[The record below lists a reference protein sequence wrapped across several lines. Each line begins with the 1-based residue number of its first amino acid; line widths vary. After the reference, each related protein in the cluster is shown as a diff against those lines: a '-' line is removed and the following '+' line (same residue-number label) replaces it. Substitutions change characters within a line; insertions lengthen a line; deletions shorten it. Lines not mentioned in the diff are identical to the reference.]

1 MSQTTTPLH
10 GVRVL
15 SYGGKW
21 AGRLAS
27 LLLADQGAEVIE
39 LSHPESTET
48 PEARLLMRGKM
59 EARLDLKDAAA
70 RNKVLG
76 LAETADIVID
86 NLGLGRARKFGI
98 GYRDVS
104 GANGEV
110 VYVALPG
117 FGDGDPMADLPAWE
131 GTISA
136 SFGVYTNVPALG
148 KLLGTPPIFTALPM
162 ASAYA
167 GVHASIA
174 ATFAY
179 LHRLNTGT
187 GQRLEV
193 PLADAVLSAMAIHI
207 MEVEDRPARFDMPPI
222 DKVMTQVAFPIIRD
236 LSDHL
241 RADHSDAITAYLNR
255 FRNPLVGNYTCA
267 DGRLLFVHATEHI
280 AQTGN
285 FLRAVGLLD
294 WLISEGMVLASP
306 YHPQGEGNNLCDSA
320 SLSVEWRQRIGAALQ
335 RKLAEKPAEEW
346 EKLFRAA
353 KAPATVVRT
362 TQEWLSH
369 QPNRDAGIV
378 AHVGDPTAG
387 ASWQAGRFV
396 SIAGAGTVS
405 PPLAPARTA
414 QAGIGWQGERTQVS
428 PVTAHDGSRGILQGV
443 RVLDLSNIIAGP
455 AAGRVL
461 AEFGALVTRIEM
473 PSPIAGPRMTTWFG
487 IDVNQ
492 GKRSVILDLKSEEGK
507 RILRRLVETSDIVLH
522 NLLDSSTA
530 NLGITHKDL
539 TAIRPDIISCQVS
552 AWGGPEDDPRKNDAA
567 WDPVLQAATGITARY
582 GTLEN
587 PVHHGSP
594 SSVDFITGYSAALG
608 IAQAL
613 VARRLGRGGSHVR
626 TSLAMGAQL
635 IQFPF
640 MVQSGPEN
648 AEVEPSGQDALGYG
662 AHYRLYEAADGWV
675 FFACRRDELDHA
687 AKALGARAATQE
699 ALREVFAASDLGS
712 LRSALSGVGM
722 ASVVPVRSLERLRAE
737 RLAEE
742 AVVARD
748 EKGKSAQR
756 ITKILH
762 PSGYVTAQFV
772 PSWYRLE
779 ASPVSKLSPA
789 KFPGA
794 DGMAVLQELGISD
807 GDIENAYHTGVVRDA
822 WPLLRGYLGDG

>member
-1 MSQTTTPLH
+1 MSQSTTPLQ

-27 LLLADQGAEVIE
+27 LLLSDQGAEVIE
-39 LSHPESTET
+39 LSHPESTAA

-59 EARLDLKDAAA
+59 ETRLDLKDADA
-70 RNKVLG
+70 RGKVLD

-86 NLGLGRARKFGI
+86 NLGPGRASKFGI
-98 GYRDVS
+98 GFSDVS
-104 GANGEV
+104 GTNGEV

-136 SFGVYTNVPALG
+136 AYGVYTNVPALG
-148 KLLGTPPIFTALPM
+148 KLLGSPPKFTALPM

-174 ATFAY
+174 ATLGY

-187 GQRLEV
+187 GQRIEV
-193 PLADAVLSAMAIHI
+193 PLADAVLSAMAIHM
-207 MEVEDRPARFDMPPI
+207 MEVEDRPARFDTPPI
-222 DKVMTQVAFPIIRD
+222 DKVMTEVAFPIIRD

-241 RADHSDAITAYLNR
+241 SAHHSDAITAYLNR

-280 AQTGN
+280 SQTGN
-285 FLRAVGLLD
+285 FLRALGLLD

-306 YHPQGEGNNLCDSA
+306 YHAPSDGNNLCDSA
-320 SLSVEWRQRIGAALQ
+320 SLSFEWRQRIGDALQ

-346 EKLFRAA
+346 EKLLRLA

-362 TQEWLSH
+362 TQEWLCH

-378 AHVGDPTAG
+378 ACVDDPTAG
-387 ASWQAGRFV
+387 ATWQAGRFV
-396 SIAGAGTVS
+396 SITGADTKS
-405 PPLAPARTA
+405 PPLTPARIA
-414 QAGIGWQGERTQVS
+414 QADISWQGTRTQAS
-428 PVTAHDGSRGILQGV
+428 PVVAHDGSKGILRGV
-443 RVLDLSNIIAGP
+443 RVLDLANIIAGP
-455 AAGRVL
+455 VSGRVL
-461 AEFGALVTRIEM
+461 AEFGADVTRVEM
-473 PSPIAGPRMTTWFG
+473 PSPSAGPRMTTWFG
-487 IDVNQ
+487 TDVNQ
-492 GKRSVILDLKSEEGK
+492 GKRSAIIDLKTEDGQ
-507 RILRRLVETSDIVLH
+507 RILRRLVEKSDIVLH
-522 NLLDSSTA
+522 NLLDSSAA
-530 NLGITHKDL
+530 NLGITHEDL
-539 TAIRPDIISCQVS
+539 AAVNPDIISCQVS
-552 AWGGPEDDPRKNDAA
+552 AWGGPEDDSRKNDAA
-567 WDPVLQAATGITARY
+567 WDPVLQAATGISARY

-608 IAQAL
+608 ISQAL

-640 MVQSGPEN
+640 MVQPGPGNTE
-648 AEVEPSGQDALGYG
+648 AEPSGQDAFGYG

-675 FFACRRDELDHA
+675 FFACRRDDLDRA

-699 ALREVFAASDLGS
+699 ALCAVFAASDLGS
-712 LRSALSGVGM
+712 LRSALTGVEM
-722 ASVVPVRSLERLRAE
+722 ASVVPVRTLERVRAE
-737 RLAEE
+737 RLAGG
-742 AVVARD
+742 AAAPRD
-748 EKGKSAQR
+748 APGKGSQMISR
-756 ITKILH
+756 ILH
-762 PSGYVTAQFV
+762 PSGHITAQAL
-772 PSWYRLE
+772 PTWYRLE
-779 ASPVSKLSPA
+779 ATPVSRLSPA

-794 DGMAVLQELGISD
+794 DSMAVLQEIEMSES
-807 GDIENAYHTGVVRDA
+807 DIENAYRTGVVRDA
-822 WPLLRGYLGDG
+822 WPLLRGYFGDG